1 VLEQQAVGGAVV
13 GVRLG
18 LKEHLSDNRKIFTF
32 ALDQEDLSA
41 IKAVQD
47 RSRDLMTVYGDCGDE
62 YRNRG

>member
-1 VLEQQAVGGAVV
+1 VLEQQAVGGAIV
-13 GVRLG
+13 GVRFG
-18 LKEHLSDNRKIFTF
+18 LKEHVSDNRKVFSF
-32 ALDQEDLSA
+32 ALDQDDLAA